1 MPGKKIIVSCAPICF
16 GKYFSAAQDVQN
28 PRSKQQ
34 DDSFFRTNNT
44 LPLAD
49 PRGAR
54 DSFRKPKQVDA
65 PLPSGNSGS
74 ATDNILLY
82 SLKESN
88 DEPDCFH
95 LTVSRCGVEGR
106 PPVPVQS
113 VLPRSGLDEQLGCAG
128 VSVRSSIVKGRPSE
142 FILPKK
148 LFLYW
153 KQCKKTILWWTFK
166 INMMLLKSRNSFILM
181 KAEVNS
187 GKSHGGA
194 NL

>member
-1 MPGKKIIVSCAPICF
+1 MQRRHFTGSSIVVLPGKKIIVSCAPICF

-34 DDSFFRTNNT
+34 EDSFVRTNNT

-54 DSFRKPKQVDA
+54 DSFRKKNKPKQVDA

-74 ATDNILLY
+74 ATDYILLV
-82 SLKESN
+82 SSKESN

-95 LTVSRCGVEGR
+95 LTVSRCSVEGR

-128 VSVRSSIVKGRPSE
+128 VSIRSSIVKGRPSE

-148 LFLYW
+148 YYFFIGNSSKRQY
-153 KQCKKTILWWTFK
+153 FGGH
-166 INMMLLKSRNSFILM
+166 LK
-181 KAEVNS
+181 
-187 GKSHGGA
+187 
-194 NL
+194 